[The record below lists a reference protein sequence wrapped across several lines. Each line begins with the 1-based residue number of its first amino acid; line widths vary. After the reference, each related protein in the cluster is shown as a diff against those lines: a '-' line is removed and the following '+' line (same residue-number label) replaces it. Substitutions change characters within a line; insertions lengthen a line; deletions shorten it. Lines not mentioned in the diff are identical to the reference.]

1 MKNGFAPM
9 NDGFA
14 PMMKKSRL
22 GPCQDPG
29 EIEAVRFQN
38 FVRDGRCLGQK
49 MGEGS
54 GSGAGLGFGPQP
66 HFQGIIGGPGLGTPN
81 NGLLRPSRVLWGS
94 RTPTPQNRW
103 RQIAY
108 E

>member
-29 EIEAVRFQN
+29 EIEAVRFQD

-54 GSGAGLGFGPQP
+54 GSGGRVGVWAAATFSGHLRGSPFGDAQ
-66 HFQGIIGGPGLGTPN
+66 
-81 NGLLRPSRVLWGS
+81 
-94 RTPTPQNRW
+94 
-103 RQIAY
+103 
-108 E
+108 